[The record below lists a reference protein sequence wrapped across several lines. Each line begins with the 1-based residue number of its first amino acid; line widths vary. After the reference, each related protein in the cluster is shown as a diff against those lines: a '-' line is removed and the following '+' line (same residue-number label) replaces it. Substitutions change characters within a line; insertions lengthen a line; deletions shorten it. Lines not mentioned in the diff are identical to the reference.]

1 MKRFFLFAIV
11 VTALAA
17 CNNDNNSADGKK
29 DQGGGSENGNAGS
42 AGTPAP
48 KPISYSILGTYP
60 HDTSSFTQGLI
71 VYNGELYEGTGEY
84 GHSRLL
90 KTDLKTGRTKQ
101 ESKLTEKYFG
111 EGITILHD
119 TVYQLTWREK
129 VVFAYTLKD
138 FKKVKEFSINT
149 EGWGITNNGKELIVS
164 DGSSNLYYYSPS
176 TFELL
181 NTQTVT
187 EGGSLSYNL
196 NELEYINGFIYAN
209 QWQQPYILKIEPG
222 SGSIVGK
229 VDLTDM
235 WNRVKAKDPVADVP
249 NGIAFDSTSK
259 KIYITGK
266 KWPELYEVEL
276 GE

>member
-1 MKRFFLFAIV
+1 MKRFFLLAVILA
-11 VTALAA
+11 ALAA
-17 CNNDNNSADGKK
+17 CNNDNNSGNGKK
-29 DQGGGSENGNAGS
+29 SLSGGTEDNNPGSTNS
-42 AGTPAP
+42 PAP
-48 KPISYSILGTYP
+48 KSITYSILGTYP
-60 HDTSSFTQGLI
+60 HDTSFFTQGLI

-90 KTDLKTGRTKQ
+90 KTDLKTGKIKQ
-101 ESKLTEKYFG
+101 ESKLPEKYFG

-138 FKKVKEFSINT
+138 FKKVREFPINT

-176 TFELL
+176 TFQFL

-235 WNRVKAKDPVADVP
+235 WNRVKAKDPLADVP
-249 NGIAFDSTSK
+249 NGIAFDTASK